1 MDTVHLQQYNNGMYT
16 QVGAQYYRYDNG
28 ILINMDQPNLHDN
41 YSNNQNLLASK
52 ALQSMSGQT
61 VQILLLQ
68 RNCNSIK
75 YNDL

>member
-1 MDTVHLQQYNNGMYT
+1 MYT